1 MSDSVIDRI
10 GAVIKYGK
18 EQNCEEIAVTFPHY
32 ITTSNTPNVTVKATY
47 KSNNISSYRAT
58 SA

>member
-47 KSNNISSYRAT
+47 K
-58 SA
+58 